1 MLRQLMQN
9 IHHNITKISL
19 PYVLNRFLKNHY
31 KIHTLNFFFLVI
43 SEIQSHLF
51 FTANSKSPTPLKL
64 YVFNFHFYFFIIP
77 LMVFWWFFFQMAFFL
92 GYGST
97 LFFRFM
103 VSIGCWCCVFV
114 PKWKMTCFIEEFFFF
129 FCM

>member
-77 LMVFWWFFFQMAFFL
+77 LMVFWWFFFQMAFLLWPNDNLNWLSTKNWCDLTSSLHLDQNFL
-92 GYGST
+92 PAT
-97 LFFRFM
+97 LITTA
-103 VSIGCWCCVFV
+103 VQ
-114 PKWKMTCFIEEFFFF
+114 
-129 FCM
+129 